1 MLFVGK
7 KSAERIV
14 EHACTAVVSGQR
26 LYYRVAGQGP
36 PLVLIHGYG
45 TSGHVWQRVLPYLC
59 RSHRVFVLDLP
70 GYGRSAAP
78 RSWQLRAIAPLIEEW
93 LHALQ
98 LPPVAVMGHSMGGAI
113 AIHLTALAPAAVR
126 RLVLVNAAG
135 LPLQASLPSL
145 ALRAARSM
153 VQPGNG
159 SYPLKMVRDVIQPRF
174 RVLWQTSLEMQRSDL
189 RAELASIMI
198 PTLIIWGERD
208 VLLPITL
215 GRSLSKALPDA
226 TFVTL
231 SGCGHRPMLA
241 QPEHFSKIVDEFL
254 LQEEDSL

>member
-1 MLFVGK
+1 MGK
-7 KSAERIV
+7 KSTERIV
-14 EHACTAVVSGQR
+14 ERAFTTILSGQR

-36 PLVLIHGYG
+36 PLALIHGYG
-45 TSGHVWQRVLPYLC
+45 TSGYIWQRVMPYLC
-59 RSHRVFVLDLP
+59 QSHQVFVLDLP

-93 LHALQ
+93 LRALQ
-98 LPPVAVMGHSMGGAI
+98 LPPVAVMGHSMGGAV

-135 LPLQASLPSL
+135 LPLQASLPAL
-145 ALRAARSM
+145 ALRAAHSM

-159 SYPLKMVRDVIQPRF
+159 SYPLKMVRDVMQPRF

-189 RAELASIMI
+189 RAELASITV

-208 VLLPITL
+208 ALLPISL
-215 GRSLSKALPDA
+215 GRSLCAALPHA
-226 TFVTL
+226 AFVTL
-231 SGCGHRPMLA
+231 PCGHRPMLA
-241 QPEHFSKIVDEFL
+241 QPEHFSQIVNEFL
-254 LQEEDSL
+254 SQEEDL